1 MLYMLSKSTY
11 AVQPYQVG
19 GKDRK
24 SLVIVIPARLAK
36 KYDINTSTIFAI
48 QSDDTRNRI
57 VLEMVDLT
65 SQKILIPTQESSKA
79 ADQQAPLIIHEG

>member
-1 MLYMLSKSTY
+1 MLSKSTY

-79 ADQQAPLIIHEG
+79 LDQQAPLIIHEG